1 MRKEEIL
8 NDPRRP
14 RPAPAEFAGQW
25 VAWNHDHS
33 AIIAH
38 GKTLAEVTHAIDALG
53 QPEALLERVR
63 RPDEILV
70 GSLGW
75 R

>member
-1 MRKEEIL
+1 
-8 NDPRRP
+8 
-14 RPAPAEFAGQW
+14 
-25 VAWNHDHS
+25 VAWNHDHT

-38 GKTLAEVTHAIDALG
+38 GKTLADVTNAIDMLG
-53 QPEALLERVR
+53 QPQALLERVR

-70 GSLGW
+70 GSLGC